1 MLATLSW
8 TRMDSD
14 PSLHMNSTSNSVHSS
29 EKLWPGE
36 RDYLLVENEAPNPEF
51 VLSSW
56 HMRTA
61 C

>member
-14 PSLHMNSTSNSVHSS
+14 PSLRMNSTSNSVHSS

-36 RDYLLVENEAPNPEF
+36 RDDLLVGNEA
-51 VLSSW
+51 VS
-56 HMRTA
+56 
-61 C
+61 

>member
-36 RDYLLVENEAPNPEF
+36 RDDLLVGNEA
-51 VLSSW
+51 VS
-56 HMRTA
+56 
-61 C
+61 